1 MKVEKGSTSFTREEF
16 VKWLKST
23 EGKQYDYDLY
33 AAFQCFDYANVGWDK
48 LFGHGLK
55 GNGAKDI
62 PFNAYNKDKFK
73 MRLQYIKTH
82 LAF

>member
-1 MKVEKGSTSFTREEF
+1 M
-16 VKWLKST
+16 KWLKST
-23 EGKQYDYDLY
+23 VGKQYDYDLY

-55 GNGAKDI
+55 GNGRKI
-62 PFNAYNKDKFK
+62 FLLMLIIKISLK

-82 LAF
+82 LVFS